1 MSGAAERTY
10 RAAATTL
17 LTLGATVLAVIE
29 CFLLPLRFGSVPVP
43 LSIPVAV
50 ALNLW
55 LPRVAHRTTGWRTS
69 GVAVAVA
76 WVVIAVVASM
86 PRPEGDLIISSTWR
100 GIGFLLL
107 GALAA
112 AYAVGRV
119 LSRRY

>member
-17 LTLGATVLAVIE
+17 LMLGAAVLAVIE
-29 CFLLPLRFGSVPVP
+29 CFLLPLRIGSVPVP
-43 LSIPVAV
+43 VSIPVAV

-55 LPRVAHRTTGWRTS
+55 LPQVAHRMTGWRTS
-69 GVAVAVA
+69 GVTVAVA

-107 GALAA
+107 GGLAA